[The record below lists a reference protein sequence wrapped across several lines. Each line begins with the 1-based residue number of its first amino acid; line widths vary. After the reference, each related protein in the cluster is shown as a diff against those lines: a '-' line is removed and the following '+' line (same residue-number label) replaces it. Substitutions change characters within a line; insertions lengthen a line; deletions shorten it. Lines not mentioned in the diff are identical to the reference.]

1 MSKNSRMVIA
11 WALVCGLLTLLAAHP
26 FLFER
31 NDALAWVLGGLITI
45 SIMVAGVE
53 CIARIVRQ
61 RRHPFARSSWHQ
73 WHATPPGLTLVW
85 RRHLLAV
92 SMAAF
97 TAGVV
102 LSFSVNEHAS
112 LSGLLPA
119 AFGLVSLGLG
129 RVLGTDERAISL
141 LACTAVGSGSVVA
154 CYAVCQYLGFDPLPA
169 ATAFTDRTVAV
180 FGNPNHLGSFMAAL
194 LPIVLGG
201 FLLSSRLRFHVVWY
215 PVTALLHAA
224 LLLAGSRGAWV
235 GCLAGLAVL
244 VWTAAIQMRRSG
256 GRWHRGRILA
266 MVATL
271 AAVTLWLGPTRVM
284 ENERG
289 VVTVGQRILSTAYAA
304 APGAAG
310 DPTLSHRYFLWHVAW
325 QLILDRPIV
334 GIGLDRFADSAAGAT
349 LWERYGTWHAHN
361 EYLNYWAE
369 GGLLTLVGFLG
380 MVVSAFRRSRRHGLG
395 HAAASGAVA
404 SVLVHGL
411 VSYPLHMPV
420 TAILFWV
427 LLGIIITEED
437 ASSSSR
443 DSY

>member
-1 MSKNSRMVIA
+1 MSKNSRIA
-11 WALVCGLLTLLAAHP
+11 ITWALAGSLLTLLAAHP

-31 NDALAWVLGGLITI
+31 NDALAWVLGGLITV
-45 SIMVAGVE
+45 SIIVAGAE
-53 CIARIVRQ
+53 CIARIVR
-61 RRHPFARSSWHQ
+61 RQ
-73 WHATPPGLTLVW
+73 WYATPPNAPRVW
-85 RRHLLAV
+85 HRHLLAV

-97 TAGVV
+97 AGGMV
-102 LSFSVNEHAS
+102 LSFSANEHTS
-112 LSGLLPA
+112 LSGLLPTT
-119 AFGLVSLGLG
+119 FGLLSLGLG
-129 RVLGTDERAISL
+129 RLLGTDERAISL
-141 LACTAVGSGSVVA
+141 LACAAVGSGSVVA
-154 CYAVCQYLGFDPLPA
+154 CYAVCQYLDLDPLPA
-169 ATAFTDRTVAV
+169 TTAFTDRTVAV
-180 FGNPNHLGSFMAAL
+180 FENPNHLGSFMAAL
-194 LPIVLGG
+194 LPIALGG
-201 FLLSSRLRFHVVWY
+201 FLLSSRLRFHVIWY

-244 VWTAAIQMRRSG
+244 VWTAATQMRRSG

-284 ENERG
+284 ESERG

-304 APGAAG
+304 APGTAG

-334 GIGLDRFADSAAGAT
+334 GIGLDRFAEDAEDT
-349 LWERYGTWHAHN
+349 TEMWERYGTWHAHN

-380 MVVSAFRRSRRHGLG
+380 MVVSAFLRSRKHGLG
-395 HAAASGAVA
+395 PAAASGAVA
-404 SVLVHGL
+404 SILVHAL

-427 LLGIIITEED
+427 LLGIISTEED
-437 ASSSSR
+437 ATSR
-443 DSY
+443 NSY